1 MLHRPTGREPG
12 LPRSAEIEAIWMIV
26 PWPMARIGQNSNAQ
40 KLIQR
45 TGFQRLGISIESRQ

>member
-1 MLHRPTGREPG
+1 

>member
-1 MLHRPTGREPG
+1 
-12 LPRSAEIEAIWMIV
+12 LPCRAETEAIFDDL
-26 PWPMARIGQNSNAQ
+26 PWRMARIGQNSNAQ